1 MVGTQPGSGSPAAHY
16 CSNVD
21 WRKRM
26 SNQVAYALLVY
37 TGLQIFLTMGALQ
50 GERASMLPYVGLVL
64 LVGAIIPACRNCD
77 RRWQGLSEGAAHDP
91 EMERSYR
98 RDRRVLWALALGV
111 PLTLTGLLKLLAYAF
126 AG

>member
-1 MVGTQPGSGSPAAHY
+1 
-16 CSNVD
+16 
-21 WRKRM
+21 
-26 SNQVAYALLVY
+26 
-37 TGLQIFLTMGALQ
+37 MGALQ

-111 PLTLTGLLKLLAYAF
+111 PLALTGLLKLLAYAF
-126 AG
+126 VG